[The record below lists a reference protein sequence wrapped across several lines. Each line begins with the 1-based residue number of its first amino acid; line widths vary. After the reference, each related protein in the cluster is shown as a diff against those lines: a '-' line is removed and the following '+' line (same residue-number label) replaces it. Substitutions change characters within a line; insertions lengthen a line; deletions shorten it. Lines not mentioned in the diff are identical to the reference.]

1 MTIMVLT
8 HRTDLR
14 EHIARS
20 LQTRGH
26 EVRVPDH
33 RTAVTAAAKE
43 SHPQLVVLDMYLND
57 PSGARILSGLRSN
70 GYQGAVIAMAGPSN
84 VVSAEHSH
92 PLAVHRVVKLPVPIG
107 EGFDLGELET
117 AVDGISQSS

>member
-8 HRTDLR
+8 HRAELR
-14 EHIARS
+14 QHIGRS

-26 EVRVPDH
+26 EVCFPDH
-33 RTAVTAAAKE
+33 RTAVAATAKKE
-43 SHPQLVVLDMYLND
+43 SHPHLVVLDMYLND
-57 PSGARILSGLRSN
+57 PSGARILSGLRNN
-70 GYQGAVIAMAGPSN
+70 GYQGAVIAMAGPSS
-84 VVSAEHSH
+84 VVSIEHSH

-117 AVDGISQSS
+117 AIDGVSQP